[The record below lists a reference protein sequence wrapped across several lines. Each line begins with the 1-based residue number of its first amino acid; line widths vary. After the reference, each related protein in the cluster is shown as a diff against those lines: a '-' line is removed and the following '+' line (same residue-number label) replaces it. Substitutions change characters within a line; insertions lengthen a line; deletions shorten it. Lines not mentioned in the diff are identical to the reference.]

1 MREERR
7 GHWYMLTGALIGL
20 AAGLLISLVLS
31 PLSYTDSDPSALREV
46 SKHEMRQLIALAY
59 QADGNI
65 PRAQARL
72 SLMQDADPNREL
84 AAQAQRILGEGGSPD
99 EARALAALA
108 AVLSGAAQPE
118 PGSQAETEP
127 TTAAPEGEQPTA
139 PPSEGETPPAVGT
152 EIAGEAVQTATP
164 PRPTSTPRPTFTP
177 RPTSTPPR
185 VLDAP
190 FSLTNQV
197 QICDGS
203 LPAGRLAVQVS
214 GRDGQPLAGV
224 PVQVTWGEGQSSTF
238 YTGLAPEI
246 SAGYADFQMQP
257 GVTYT
262 LKVGEASEAVTDLGV
277 PSCGG
282 GWRVE
287 FQEGG
292 G

>member
-7 GHWYMLTGALIGL
+7 GHWYLLTGALIGL

-46 SKHEMRQLIALAY
+46 SKNEMRQLIALAY
-59 QADGNI
+59 QANGNL
-65 PRAQARL
+65 PRAQSRL
-72 SLMQDADPNREL
+72 SLLQDADPNREL

-108 AVLSGAAQPE
+108 AALSGSAQPE
-118 PGSQAETEP
+118 PGAQAEADL
-127 TTAAPEGEQPTA
+127 TTTPPDGAQPTA

-224 PVQVTWGEGQSSTF
+224 PVQVTWGDGQSSTF

-246 SAGYADFQMQP
+246 SPGYADFQMQP

-262 LKVGEASEAVTDLGV
+262 LKVGEASEAVTDLSV

-282 GWRVE
+282 GWQVE